1 MAHQTPLA
9 HWLYRHREKLLAQFK
24 ELSWPKSYGIEVFDF
39 VTTMQ
44 IDGQIFEGRGV
55 DIYREIALEKSVSEV
70 IERYICIKLGFSSVG
85 FSVSAVIDTKAH
97 AQNELLERYYLDQH
111 LINKTPLFSLANKFL
126 KDDSIQK
133 FEEKNNLAVEHYVM
147 NTPNNMFGLVCRIRS
162 LDFSKIA
169 FGFSLNRNI
178 EFAINKS
185 FSEALPNYAWL
196 DQKSNDSQNSVP
208 WHIDDGFTENLN
220 SILFDQ
226 EHIFEFQF
234 PEPNLKNVHVDRQ
247 SLTLLSGIKLCLTR
261 YVLEK
266 QEVFS

>member
-9 HWLYRHREKLLAQFK
+9 HWLYRNREKLHAQFK
-24 ELSWPKSYGIEVFDF
+24 ELSWPKSYGLEVFDF
-39 VTTMQ
+39 VTTIQ

-111 LINKTPLFSLANKFL
+111 LIKKVPLFNLKNKFL
-126 KDDSIQK
+126 KDVSIQK
-133 FEEKNNLAVEHYVM
+133 FEEKNNLAVEHYMM
-147 NTPNNMFGLVCRIRS
+147 NTANSMFGLVCRIRS

-178 EFAINKS
+178 EFAIDKS
-185 FSEALPNYAWL
+185 FLEALPNYAWL
-196 DQKSNDSQNSVP
+196 DQKSNDNQHSVP
-208 WHIDDGFTENLN
+208 WHIEDGFTENLN
-220 SILFDQ
+220 SILFEQ

-234 PEPNLKNVHVDRQ
+234 SEPNLKSVHVDWQ
-247 SLTLLSGIKLCLTR
+247 SLPLLSGINLSATR
-261 YVLEK
+261 FVLEK
-266 QEVFS
+266 QEILS